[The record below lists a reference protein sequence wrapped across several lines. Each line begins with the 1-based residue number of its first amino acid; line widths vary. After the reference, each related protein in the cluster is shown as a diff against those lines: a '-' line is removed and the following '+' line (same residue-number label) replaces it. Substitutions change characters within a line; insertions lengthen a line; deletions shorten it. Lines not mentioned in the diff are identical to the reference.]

1 MKEIY
6 TEPYMLDGKTYQ
18 VYKHGMEPVN
28 SEEANQP
35 NNYKIWFEEAEKQ
48 LSRSLLQISKD
59 RLTISGLNSACAMLE
74 RGMRELMV
82 KLHESVVI
90 ITEISNPTYVCQSEK
105 SDRCKCELCVK
116 DRAAKF
122 VVEIGI
128 DLPEPLKRN

>member
-1 MKEIY
+1 MKDIY

-18 VYKHGMEPVN
+18 VYKYGKEPN

-48 LSRSLLQISKD
+48 LSKSLLQISKD
-59 RLTISGLNSACAMLE
+59 RVTIGGLNSACMFLE
-74 RGMRELMV
+74 KGIRELMV

-90 ITEISNPTYVCQSEK
+90 ITEMSNPIYVCQSEK

-128 DLPEPLKRN
+128 DLPKERE